1 MRKYLAPALVSAF
14 LLGLGGAMPN
24 LAQAAYVEAHMT
36 HAPYGTVKVVIPVTS
51 IDPQVWGMKL
61 HNLANAE
68 AAAKAGG
75 GTLDARVVLYARGVE
90 MLSQPMSERLRKAI
104 DGLRKAG
111 VKFIVCNNSLQTLQM
126 DWHALY
132 GVTEADIVPSG
143 FLEIGWLANHGYA
156 VEAMN

>member
-1 MRKYLAPALVSAF
+1 MKKYLAPALVSAF
-14 LLGLGGAMPN
+14 LLGIGAATPS
-24 LAQAAYVEAHMT
+24 LVQAAYVEAHMN
-36 HAPYGTVKVVIPVTS
+36 HAPYGTVKMVIPVTATN
-51 IDPQVWGMKL
+51 PQVWGMKL

-75 GTLDARVVLYARGVE
+75 GSVDARVVLYARGVE
-90 MLSQPMSERLRKAI
+90 MLTQPMAEPLKKAI

-111 VKFIVCNNSLQTLQM
+111 VKFIVCNNSLQTLQI
-126 DWHALY
+126 DWHSLY

-143 FLEIGWLANHGYA
+143 FLEIGWLANQGYA